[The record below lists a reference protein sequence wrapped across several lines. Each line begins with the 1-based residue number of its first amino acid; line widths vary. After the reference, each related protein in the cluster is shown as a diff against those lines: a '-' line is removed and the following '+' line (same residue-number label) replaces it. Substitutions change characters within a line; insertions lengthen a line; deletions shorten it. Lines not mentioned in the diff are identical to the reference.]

1 MIFNNKS
8 AKMLSE
14 QFYDDTDS
22 ELVIKNN
29 GKEYRITEMY
39 ENISLRLAVISEIID
54 EMVEMYPEHREK
66 LNLEKRIEQKLM
78 LRKLSGDI

>member
-1 MIFNNKS
+1 
-8 AKMLSE
+8 ML
-14 QFYDDTDS
+14 FYDDTDS